1 MNISGPGNPLSP
13 ATQGLGV
20 DDFRRSAQAGGEVR
34 VQVDG
39 TSFKLVATGQTPS
52 GRSVAWVD
60 GGGDTTRM
68 FVEAMESAY
77 GARLSQAVAH
87 ELGLRSAPG
96 TGLPADQIN
105 QALTMAETAYNALD
119 GVRFVDQLSLIEPK
133 SKSDS

>member
-1 MNISGPGNPLSP
+1 MNISGPSNPLSP

-20 DDFRRSAQAGGEVR
+20 DDFRRSAQSGGEVL

-68 FVEAMESAY
+68 FVEAMESSY
-77 GARLSQAVAH
+77 GARLSHTVAN

-96 TGLPADQIN
+96 TGLSANKIN
-105 QALTMAETAYNALD
+105 QALNMAETAHNALE
-119 GVRFVDQLSLIEPK
+119 GVRFVDQLNVIDPK
-133 SKSDS
+133 SNSDS

>member
-39 TSFKLVATGQTPS
+39 TSFKLVAT